1 MQNAAG
7 PYRCSSDPPRYPLGV
22 AIVQILRLLS
32 GRVRAALI
40 SVTAA
45 LVLTAASLPSAA
57 AKPPLKAIWGPT
69 RMPDGSSAFREY
81 RRLGVD
87 VVQFQLQWDSVA
99 PVKPRNAGEPR
110 DPAYH
115 WPAAV
120 SQAVRGASRFGM
132 HVALMVRGSPPWA
145 NGGHTSEWAPSP
157 RRFAAFLT
165 AASRRYPTV
174 HRWMVWGEPNRAG
187 AFAPLPPNKPT
198 GPRRYARLLDAA
210 YVALKH
216 RTHRNIVVGGM
227 TFSFGEVYPKQWL
240 RWMRLP
246 DGRRPG
252 LDEYG
257 HNPFTRRTP
266 NIRLH
271 GYSGYPGAR
280 DISDVDTFAREV
292 RRAYP
297 NRRPP
302 LWLSEFTVSSD
313 HANRAFDFAV
323 SRRTQAA
330 WLRSAFDIARRID
343 AAGIG
348 WFNLQDQPAGDP
360 LGLTTG
366 LMTYE
371 GKRKPAYRAYQRAP

>member
-1 MQNAAG
+1 ML
-7 PYRCSSDPPRYPLGV
+7 PL
-22 AIVQILRLLS
+22 RS
-32 GRVRAALI
+32 RRVRAALTTLAACLLLAACS
-40 SVTAA
+40 SV
-45 LVLTAASLPSAA
+45 PGAA

-69 RMPDGSSAFREY
+69 KMPNGSSAFREY
-81 RRLGVD
+81 KRLGVD
-87 VVQFQLQWDSVA
+87 VVQFQLTWNTVA
-99 PVKPRNAGEPR
+99 PTKPAHARDPG
-110 DPAYH
+110 DPAYR
-115 WPAAV
+115 WPAIV
-120 SQAVRGASRFGM
+120 DEAVRGARRRGM
-132 HVALMVRGSPPWA
+132 QVALMVRGSPSWA
-145 NGGHTSEWAPSP
+145 NGGRSPEWAPSP
-157 RRFAAFLT
+157 RRFASFLS

-174 HRWMVWGEPNRAG
+174 RRWMIWGEPNRSG
-187 AFAPLPPNKPT
+187 AFQPLPRNKPT

-216 RTHRNIVVGGM
+216 RSRRNIVVGGM
-227 TFSFGEVYPKQWL
+227 TFSFGEVFPKQWL

-257 HNPFTRRTP
+257 HNPFTRRAP
-266 NIRLH
+266 NIRLS

-280 DISDVDTFAREV
+280 DISDMDTFAREI

-297 NRRPP
+297 NRRPR

-323 SRRTQAA
+323 SRRTQAK
-330 WLRSAFDIARRID
+330 WLRSAFGIATKVG
-343 AAGIG
+343 ASGIG
-348 WFNLQDQPAGDP
+348 WFNLQDQPASDP

-371 GKRKPAYRAYQRAP
+371 GARKPAYRAYQRAP